1 VSYLILDEVRDF
13 IEKRI
18 STLGEAATG
27 FEELGY
33 KESVDRMKAVIREL
47 ELLLRYI
54 NGDKNAYLPK
64 DISISKLESLPQN
77 QKD

>member
-1 VSYLILDEVRDF
+1 MNSDEVRDF

-18 STLGEAATG
+18 NTLSESAIS

-33 KESVDRMKAVIREL
+33 EKSVDRMKAVIREL

-54 NGDKNAYLPK
+54 NGDKSAYFPK
-64 DISISKLESLPQN
+64 DISILNLEPLPPNQN
-77 QKD
+77 D